1 MPRVVKSSQV
11 DPCVNEQHFLDEYD
25 VTLALLHT
33 PYQGFPNLADDQN
46 HLSREHLKKKNCSRR
61 SSILRFRWNLGNL
74 YI

>member
-46 HLSREHLKKKNCSRR
+46 HLSREHLKKKK
-61 SSILRFRWNLGNL
+61 LLPKKFNLE
-74 YI
+74 I